1 MKIGRVVHS
10 FKQTIQNIGA
20 DKYSLMPIV
29 VPSVKEQH
37 DIVDFIG
44 KKLSTIYDIL
54 NRLNEELADLNSY
67 KSSII
72 TEAVTGKV
80 DLRDWKKQKEAV

>member
-1 MKIGRVVHS
+1 M
-10 FKQTIQNIGA
+10 
-20 DKYSLMPIV
+20 MPIV